1 MTAEPEFAIE
11 DDYKIINVAIKIDQQ
26 VQYRV
31 GSADFLGANAV
42 TREKLMESFLKPGD
56 VFDQTRLEEFFKVN
70 RVILPADTTTDDV
83 QIARD
88 VKTKTVAISFDLRTC
103 PPN

>member
-1 MTAEPEFAIE
+1 MTPEPAFAIE
-11 DDYKIINVAIKIDQQ
+11 DDYKIINVAIKVDQQ

-31 GSADFLGANAV
+31 GSVEFLGANAV

-70 RVILPADTTTDDV
+70 RAILPADTTRDDV
-83 QIARD
+83 QITRD
-88 VKTKTVAISFDLRTC
+88 GKTRTVAILFDLWTC
-103 PPN
+103 PPD